1 MQQQKWPRE
10 EPCGEE
16 PLQRMSGPKTQT
28 CRSSGAVK
36 SCLGST
42 VKSPQDSNLLL
53 PSGKCKALAWEAGPL
68 IQAAPPFSGTLA
80 FSVRGAAGLG
90 HSAPRL

>member
-68 IQAAPPFSGTLA
+68 IPGCPTIFWDLSLLCKGGSRARSL
-80 FSVRGAAGLG
+80 S
-90 HSAPRL
+90 S